1 MRGFHIE
8 CRYKNGINLENSR
21 IKEEIERRLGHLL
34 SSAPSITEN
43 IAFHAYIDDEILRRA
58 LEEVFIAE
66 STLRGFIFHH
76 YQFIVENQD
85 SCKKL
90 PITENTDDD
99 DLFLATKLP
108 NESESHSWESLYFD
122 SDVKERLLSYA
133 GSLMLSSH
141 NGLNMQIFDL
151 HR

>member
-1 MRGFHIE
+1 MGGFHIE

-21 IKEEIERRLGHLL
+21 ITEEIERRLGHLL
-34 SSAPSITEN
+34 FAAPSIIEN
-43 IAFHAYIDDEILRRA
+43 IAFPAYIDDEILRRA
-58 LEEVFIAE
+58 LEEVFVAE
-66 STLRGFIFHH
+66 STVRGFLFHH
-76 YQFIVENQD
+76 YQFVVQAQD
-85 SCKKL
+85 SCKKH

-99 DLFLATKLP
+99 EMFLTTNLP
-108 NESESHSWESLYFD
+108 DESESHSWESLYFD

-133 GSLMLSSH
+133 GSLMLSSI